1 VPRRCSET
9 RERGRDAVVLWFVHP
24 EIGFVWR
31 WLVGLPTLEEVA
43 RAAGVSRATAS
54 RVVNGSPAVRIE
66 VRQSVERAIA
76 QLGYVPNRAARSL
89 VTRRNDSV
97 GVVIAEPTG
106 RIFGDPFFVEVLRG
120 ISTGLAAREMQLVLV
135 MSQSEEE
142 ERRAERY
149 LTRGHVDGVILFSLH
164 GDDPLPE
171 HLQSHGIPVVVG
183 GEPPP
188 GARVSYVDNDNHG
201 GGVAAVKHLIDQGRT
216 TIATITGPP
225 DMPAGVTRL
234 KAYRDALRAAGRV
247 HDADLEERG
256 EFTRE
261 GGQHAMEVLL
271 QRCPDIDAVFAAS
284 DLMAAGA
291 LSALHAAGRRVP
303 QDVAVVGFDDSIVAL
318 STQPP
323 LSSVHQSM
331 EVMGRELVNL
341 LLQTVDAR
349 DRVVRRVVLGTELI
363 VRQSSG
369 GPPPGKS

>member
-1 VPRRCSET
+1 
-9 RERGRDAVVLWFVHP
+9 
-24 EIGFVWR
+24 
-31 WLVGLPTLEEVA
+31 VGIPTLEEVA

-54 RVVNGSPAVRIE
+54 RVVNGSPTVGIQ
-66 VRQSVERAIA
+66 VRQSVERAVA

-120 ISTGLAAREMQLVLV
+120 ISAELAAREMQLVLV
-135 MSQSEEE
+135 ISQSPEE

-188 GARVSYVDNDNHG
+188 GSKVSYVDNDNHG
-201 GGVAAVKHLIDQGRT
+201 GAVAAVNHLIGQGRRH
-216 TIATITGPP
+216 IATVTGPS

-234 KAYRDALRAAGRV
+234 QAYRDALRVAGLPAT
-247 HDADLEERG
+247 ADLEEAG
-256 EFTRE
+256 GFTRE
-261 GGQHAMEVLL
+261 GGQRAVEILL
-271 QRCPDIDAVFAAS
+271 ERCPDIDAVFAAS

-291 LSALHAAGRRVP
+291 LAALHAAGKRVP
-303 QDVAVVGFDDSIVAL
+303 EDIAVVGFDDSVIAV

-323 LSSVHQSM
+323 LSSVRQSM
-331 EVMGRELVNL
+331 EVMGRELVNV
-341 LLQTVDAR
+341 LLQAVEAR

-369 GPPPGKS
+369 GPPSGMS